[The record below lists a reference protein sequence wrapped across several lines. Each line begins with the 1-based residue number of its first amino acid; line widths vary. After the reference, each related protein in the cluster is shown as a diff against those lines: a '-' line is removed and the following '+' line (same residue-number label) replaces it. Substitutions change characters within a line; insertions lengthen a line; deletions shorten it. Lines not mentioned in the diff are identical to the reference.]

1 MVDICGRVIGER
13 GEGVW
18 NATVVFRPVRTP
30 GATPKFAL
38 SEGDGEFTVSGLV
51 PGKYTVIV
59 TQRFYAVHTFTLDV
73 TGDDYIEVALA
84 PDISHPRVY

>member
-59 TQRFYAVHTFTLDV
+59 TQRFYAVHTFMLDV
-73 TGDDYIEVALA
+73 ARDEYIEVSLV
-84 PDISHPRVY
+84 PDSGHPRVY